1 MSKEKNK
8 TTGNFFNFRG
18 MRIERRLKK
27 AFNIVTVISAVASL
41 VGLIA
46 ILVVTSN
53 FKNAMANYALPQG
66 DIALFMNEYAE
77 CRSNLRG
84 IIGYDKQE
92 NVNTLLE
99 KHVARKE
106 KTYERLAAIE
116 KTMVTEEGHAAYAQ
130 ISEALEKYFAVET
143 EIIELGS
150 SGDPEKRAQAQD
162 MAFSDLAPA
171 YDALDAVTLDLMNV
185 NIEKEHEMEV
195 VCNVLQYGAMA
206 LMLILTIC
214 IVFISRQVSA
224 VIAKG
229 IANPLKEL
237 GGRLEAFEKGD
248 ISSPFPDY
256 NEKDE
261 VGDMVAVVYAT
272 TTKLQKIF

>member
-1 MSKEKNK
+1 M
-8 TTGNFFNFRG
+8 
-18 MRIERRLKK
+18 
-27 AFNIVTVISAVASL
+27 
-41 VGLIA
+41 
-46 ILVVTSN
+46 
-53 FKNAMANYALPQG
+53 
-66 DIALFMNEYAE
+66 
-77 CRSNLRG
+77 
-84 IIGYDKQE
+84 
-92 NVNTLLE
+92 
-99 KHVARKE
+99 
-106 KTYERLAAIE
+106 AAIE

-150 SGDPEKRAQAQD
+150 SGNPDKRAQAQD
-162 MAFSDLAPA
+162 MAFTDLAPA